1 MNGVHA
7 APSLPEAEPA
17 AAGQAARSPRLLMVT
32 PRFFP
37 LTGGV
42 ESHVYEVSRRLARA
56 GLPMTVLTTDTTRQL
71 PARDT
76 VEGVEIIRVPAW
88 PARRDFY
95 FAPALA
101 RVIRNGPWD
110 LVHVQSYHTLVAPLA
125 MAAARSARLPY
136 VLTFHGGGHSSRL
149 RHGLRAAQRA
159 WLRPLIAGARRLVAL
174 ADFEVEQYSRE
185 LRLPRERFAVI
196 PNGADLP
203 RPPAG
208 GPPPVPA
215 RIASVGRLERYKG
228 HQRILAALPAILE
241 QEPQAHLW
249 IAGQGPYEP
258 ELRRLAT
265 ELGVADRVEIRAIP
279 PDQRAAMAAELS
291 RTALVVLLSDYETH
305 PIAALEALALGRPL
319 LVADNSGLGELA
331 RRGWARAI
339 PLNSTPRQVADAVVA
354 QLRQPLRPAAVE
366 WRSWDD
372 CATDLLDLYRSVV
385 GEQRCAS

>member
-1 MNGVHA
+1 MNDVLP
-7 APSLPEAEPA
+7 APSLPAV
-17 AAGQAARSPRLLMVT
+17 GQAAQRPRLLMVT

-42 ESHVYEVSRRLARA
+42 ESHVYEVSRRLARS
-56 GLPMTVLTTDTTRQL
+56 GLAVTVLTTDTTGQL
-71 PARDT
+71 PARDST
-76 VEGVEIIRVPAW
+76 QGVEIIRVPAW
-88 PARRDFY
+88 PARRDYY

-110 LVHVQSYHTLVAPLA
+110 LVHLQSYHTLVAPLA

-149 RHGLRAAQRA
+149 RHALRSAQRA
-159 WLRPLIAGARRLVAL
+159 GLRPLISGAARLIAL
-174 ADFEVEQYSRE
+174 AQFEVEQYSRE
-185 LRLPRERFAVI
+185 LRLPASRFVVI

-203 RPPAG
+203 RPPEG
-208 GPPPVPA
+208 GPPPVPG

-241 QEPQAHLW
+241 QEPEARLW

-258 ELRRLAT
+258 ELRRLAAR
-265 ELGVADRVEIRAIP
+265 LGVADRVEIRAIP

-291 RTALVVLLSDYETH
+291 RTALVVLLSEFETH

-319 LVADNSGLGELA
+319 LVADTTGLGELA

-339 PLNSTPRQVADAVVA
+339 PLDSPPRQVAEAVVA
-354 QLRQPLRPAAVE
+354 QLRQPLLPAGVV

-372 CATDLLDLYRSVV
+372 CADDLVDVYHSIMGDPL
-385 GEQRCAS
+385 CAS